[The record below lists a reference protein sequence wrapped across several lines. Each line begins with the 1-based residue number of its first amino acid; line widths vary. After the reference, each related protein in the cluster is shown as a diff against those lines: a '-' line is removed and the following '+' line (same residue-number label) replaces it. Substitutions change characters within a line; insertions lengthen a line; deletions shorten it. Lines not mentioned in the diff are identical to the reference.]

1 MLKKRPKTKKKK
13 PFPKNI
19 ELFQHQNQTKKSKIS
34 LNNIKRGLNIK
45 K

>member
-1 MLKKRPKTKKKK
+1 MLKKRPKTKKKT
-13 PFPKNI
+13 FPKNI